1 MLAHLRSLPDHWAL
15 LCGRSPPD
23 ELGFQTD
30 KLQIIFNNTDQA
42 WVDDSPHAHT
52 ESDEVYIVL
61 EGAMTIDVSGKPCIV
76 AAGDFLCI
84 PAGVFHQ
91 LVAVSVPTK
100 SFVIRSASIDDK
112 IFKPTLNTTC

>member
-1 MLAHLRSLPDHWAL
+1 MLAHLRSLPNHWAL
-15 LCGRSPPD
+15 LCGRAPPD

-30 KLQIIFNNTDQA
+30 KLQIIFNNTDQV
-42 WVDDSPHAHT
+42 WTDDCAHAHA

-61 EGAMTIDVSGKPCIV
+61 EGGMTIDVEGKHCDV
-76 AAGDFLCI
+76 MAGDFLCI

-91 LVAVSVPTK
+91 LIAVSTPTK

-112 IFKPTLNTTC
+112 ILKPI